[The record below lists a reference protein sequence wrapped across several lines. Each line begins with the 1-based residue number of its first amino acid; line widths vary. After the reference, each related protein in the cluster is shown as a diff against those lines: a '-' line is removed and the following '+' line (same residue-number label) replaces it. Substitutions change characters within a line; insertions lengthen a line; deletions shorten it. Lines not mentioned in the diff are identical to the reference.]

1 MPVIKIKKED
11 LLHDVTLGLKNQEIA
26 EKYGVTLQCVKQ
38 RLYTV
43 YKKMGVRNRAELIA
57 VLNDNEVKKEE
68 CPYCGWDEFY
78 IEHESSEDLSFRRE
92 CSCSKC
98 ERYFILNYDLKLTS
112 ILEVE

>member
-11 LLHDVTLGLKNQEIA
+11 LLHDVTIGLKNQEIA

-43 YKKMGVRNRAELIA
+43 YKKTGVRNRAELIA
-57 VLNDNEVKKEE
+57 FVKDNEVKKEE
-68 CPYCGWDEFY
+68 CPYCGWDEFF
-78 IEHESSEDLSFRRE
+78 IENESAEDLSFRRE
-92 CSCSKC
+92 CCCSKC
-98 ERYFILNYDLKLTS
+98 ERYFILYYDLKLTS